1 MLNLMNFE
9 WKKSWKVFM
18 LGITSILL
26 VYTYLALQGTDNLYR
41 GELGAGIAMALLVML
56 ITVGSVALL
65 FHSISF
71 LSVDVKEK
79 GYLLFSTPNSA
90 WKMLGAKLT
99 VVFLRFFIW
108 GVMVAAI
115 FFHMMSWLKVVEL
128 QGILLHNVPQI
139 VFLILISALASLF
152 FTMTIYFLIS
162 ITATFLASWRNPVLF
177 VILAYF
183 GLTYVVDW
191 VAVKLGELA
200 TWPVTFQWNM
210 PIINQMNGFSVSGN
224 MNAITFTAQ
233 GLSFNIVPA
242 LFYLVIGVGY
252 FMAAGY
258 LLDRKLNI

>member
-18 LGITSILL
+18 LGIASVLIVYLYL
-26 VYTYLALQGTDNLYR
+26 VLQGTDNLYR
-41 GELGAGIAMALLVML
+41 GELGAGIAMTILVML
-56 ITVGSVALL
+56 ITVGSAALL

-90 WKMLGAKLT
+90 WKILGAKLT

-108 GVMVAAI
+108 GFMVAAI
-115 FFHMMSWLKVVEL
+115 FFHMMSSLKIEEL
-128 QGILLHNVPQI
+128 QGVLLHNVPQI
-139 VFLILISALASLF
+139 IFLILISALASLF

-162 ITATFLASWRNPVLF
+162 ITATVLASWRHPVLF

-183 GLTYVVDW
+183 GLTYVIDW

-200 TWPVTFQWNM
+200 TLPVTFHWNVPM
-210 PIINQMNGFSVSGN
+210 INEMNGFSLTG
-224 MNAITFTAQ
+224 AINYSAQ
-233 GLSFNIVPA
+233 GAVFNMVPV
-242 LFYLVIGVGY
+242 LFYLLVAVGY